1 MRQEGE
7 KIFVENSINV
17 AFDNEVTEK
26 DFHILENPNVIRSVP
41 VQNKQQFYEELE
53 EAVKKHT
60 RYLNEIKLMPG
71 SNKSKYYLFT
81 KRCMD
86 LTAGIAGSTLL
97 LPFLP
102 IAAIAIKLDS
112 RGPVLYTQKRV
123 GKDGRLF
130 NIYKFRTMIEGA
142 ESKTGEVWA
151 TENDP
156 RLTLVGR
163 FLRKTKIDELPQF
176 INLIKGDMSM
186 VGPRPERPC
195 FVEEFSNYI
204 PGYRRRLDVIP
215 GITGIAQ
222 LRNGYDK
229 DAPKLIR
236 KLRFDITYVK
246 KMNLLLDLKLIAKT
260 VIMSVRGKL

>member
-1 MRQEGE
+1 
-7 KIFVENSINV
+7 
-17 AFDNEVTEK
+17 
-26 DFHILENPNVIRSVP
+26 
-41 VQNKQQFYEELE
+41 
-53 EAVKKHT
+53 
-60 RYLNEIKLMPG
+60 
-71 SNKSKYYLFT
+71 
-81 KRCMD
+81 
-86 LTAGIAGSTLL
+86 
-97 LPFLP
+97 
-102 IAAIAIKLDS
+102 
-112 RGPVLYTQKRV
+112 
-123 GKDGRLF
+123 
-130 NIYKFRTMIEGA
+130 MIEGA

-176 INLIKGDMSM
+176 INLIRGDMSM

-195 FVEEFSNYI
+195 FVEEFSKYI